1 MILFL
6 YLGSFLSVSGLLLNN
21 LGDEC
26 VTRNE
31 FMTVIASLNSS
42 IIKEKQRSNVA
53 FVAELS
59 HRITDPP
66 NGFHIIFDK
75 VKLDI
80 GGNYKATH
88 GIFLAPYP
96 GIYHFAVEITSPPQS
111 SQHTLHVRIMK
122 KNQPVALTFSDGNTE
137 QWLRRTGSIILQL
150 DTGDDVWCRTESVSG
165 TNTIA
170 GADIGDTYST
180 FSGFIV
186 HPL

>member
-1 MILFL
+1 
-6 YLGSFLSVSGLLLNN
+6 
-21 LGDEC
+21 
-26 VTRNE
+26 
-31 FMTVIASLNSS
+31 MTVIASLNSS
-42 IIKEKQRSNVA
+42 VVKENQRSNVA

-59 HRITDPP
+59 HSINNPP

-88 GIFLAPYP
+88 GIFVAPHP

-111 SQHTLHVRIMK
+111 SHHSLHVRIMK
-122 KNQPVALTFSDGNTE
+122 KNQPVALTFADGNTQ

-150 DTGDDVWCRTESVSG
+150 DTGDDVWCQTEFISG
-165 TNTIA
+165 SNTIA
-170 GADIGDTYST
+170 GANTGDSYSM